1 MTAIA
6 SVQKTWTVLEI
17 INTTTGYLKE
27 KGIDDARLNAE
38 LLLAH
43 VLGCRRIDL
52 YANFDKPVKESER
65 EHYKSLLKRRLAH
78 EPLQYIVG
86 ETEFMGL
93 RFSVD
98 RRVLIPRRETEVLVE
113 KTIEI
118 CRQFPEG
125 AESISV
131 LDIGTGCGN
140 IAVSVAKFVGNVYAT
155 GIDNS
160 DEALEVARKNV
171 ENHNLAGRVTLERVD
186 ILHNSIH
193 SIGEPFDLVVS
204 NPPYVSRDEFKN
216 LQPEIREYEPRSAT
230 FDGSDGLTF
239 YRRISEIGR
248 QLLKGGGFLIFEVG
262 FGQSAQ
268 VQEILRKNGYVQI
281 QVNKDYSGIE
291 RVVSART
298 SN

>member
-1 MTAIA
+1 MSVDTT
-6 SVQKTWTVLEI
+6 VQKTWTILEI
-17 INTTTGYLKE
+17 INTSSEYLRGKR
-27 KGIDDARLNAE
+27 IDDARLNAE

-65 EHYKSLLKRRLAH
+65 EHYKSLLKRRVVR
-78 EPLQYIVG
+78 EPLQYIIG

-93 RFSVD
+93 RFVVD
-98 RRVLIPRRETEVLVE
+98 RRVLIPRPETEVLVE
-113 KTIEI
+113 KTIDL

-125 AESISV
+125 TDRISI

-140 IAVSVAKFVGNVYAT
+140 IAVSVARFVGNAYVTA
-155 GIDNS
+155 IDNS
-160 DEALEVARKNV
+160 AEALEVARENV
-171 ENHNLAGRVTLERVD
+171 QKHNLASRVTLERVD
-186 ILHNSIH
+186 ILHSSIH

-204 NPPYVSRDEFKN
+204 NPPYVSREEFKT
-216 LQPEIREYEPRSAT
+216 LQPEIREYEPLDAT
-230 FDGSDGLTF
+230 CDSSDGLTF
-239 YRRISEIGR
+239 YGRISEIGR
-248 QLLKGGGFLIFEVG
+248 QLLKGSGFLILEVG